1 MSETQRHLSYVVIGA
16 LVAALLGLM
25 GFLWEGVDSRLGE
38 IAERGERTE
47 QRVIAVQREYVRIMA
62 IEFTLISHD
71 ERLASIDRQLG
82 EIVDELD
89 RITDGELASCV
100 RRLLLLDG
108 VRREALGVERLE
120 RCLENRGF

>member
-1 MSETQRHLSYVVIGA
+1 MSETQRHLSYVLIGA

-25 GFLWEGVDSRLGE
+25 GFLWEGVDSRLAE
-38 IAERGERTE
+38 ISERGERTE
-47 QRVIAVQREYVRIMA
+47 ERVIAVQREYARITA
-62 IEFTLISHD
+62 IEFTLINHN
-71 ERLASIDRQLG
+71 EELATISRQLG

-100 RRLLLLDG
+100 RRLILLNG
-108 VRREALGVERLE
+108 VNDDLAVDRLE